1 MALLLLRENGTVTVA
16 HSRTKDLKDV
26 TKRADILVVAVGRPK
41 MITADYVKEG
51 AVVIDVGIHRNEQN
65 KLCGDVDFDSVEP
78 VCGAITPVPGRVGPM
93 TIAMLMNNCL
103 ESVSLQ
109 AIRG

>member
-1 MALLLLRENGTVTVA
+1 MA
-16 HSRTKDLKDV
+16 HSRTKDLKEV

-78 VCGAITPVPGRVGPM
+78 VCGAITPVPGGVGPM